1 MSMKTKIL
9 IAVDDANL
17 SDVLRSLFRSLE
29 YRVKSCGEE
38 EARNDA
44 LHADAWDVVVCG
56 LDFGRGLLAD
66 CPSGVCGADILV
78 VVDYAELEEGK
89 AMVAAGASG
98 FLVRPVRSE
107 EALRLLEKV
116 LADRR
121 GRLKAAKSAGRPLD
135 MPEPSSEGEAS
146 DERRSQP
153 DAPTLHYGLMIGEHP
168 VMQALYGQMEKVA
181 GTDMSVLILGE
192 SGTGKELVAKSL
204 HRLSRRGNRPF
215 VAINCTAIP
224 ANLLESELFGHV
236 KGAFTGAVR
245 NKEGLFQVADGGTL
259 FMDEIGSIPLE
270 MQRSLLRVLQDGLV
284 RPVGGVTSTRVD
296 VRVLAA
302 TNEDLEKRM
311 KEGQFREDLYYRLC
325 AFPLRLPSLRE
336 RRSDIPLLIRFFQD
350 KWSAEGG
357 GGFGGFTEE
366 AMEVLSRRDWPG
378 NVRELENSLRR
389 IVALSNRGGMPLGV
403 YDLPD
408 EFRPSSEELRDA
420 DEQSEASEESDEAQ
434 TERPARNAGLT
445 LKAYLRVHEREYI
458 SQVLEECGG
467 DKDRTAKLL
476 GISKGTLYRKL
487 DETE

>member
-1 MSMKTKIL
+1 MKTKIL

-38 EARNDA
+38 EARGDV
-44 LHADAWDVVVCG
+44 LHAEAWDVVVCG

-66 CPSGVCGADILV
+66 RPSGASGADILA

-89 AMVAAGASG
+89 SIMEAGASG
-98 FLVRPVRSE
+98 FLVRPIRSE

-116 LADRR
+116 LAARHD
-121 GRLKAAKSAGRPLD
+121 RLKAAGGGGKQ
-135 MPEPSSEGEAS
+135 PEILEKTEGVVSCECKKT
-146 DERRSQP
+146 DVPE
-153 DAPTLHYGLMIGEHP
+153 LHYGLMIGEHP
-168 VMQALYGQMEKVA
+168 AMQALYKQMEKVA
-181 GTDMSVLILGE
+181 ATDMSVLIRGE

-284 RPVGGVTSTRVD
+284 RPVGGVTATKVD

-311 KEGQFREDLYYRLC
+311 KEGLFREDLYYRLC
-325 AFPLRLPSLRE
+325 AFPLYLPALRE
-336 RRSDIPLLIRFFQD
+336 RRSDIPLLISYFQD
-350 KWSAEGG
+350 KWSEEGG
-357 GGFGGFTEE
+357 GGFGGFSEE
-366 AMEVLSRRDWPG
+366 AMDVLSRRDWPG

-408 EFRPSSEELRDA
+408 EFRPSAEELRQA
-420 DEQSEASEESDEAQ
+420 DELADEAE
-434 TERPARNAGLT
+434 TAEILAGRPQRSADLT
-445 LKAYLRVHEREYI
+445 LKAYLRIHEREYI
-458 SQVLEECGG
+458 SRVLAECGG
-467 DKDRTAKLL
+467 DKDKTAKML

>member
-1 MSMKTKIL
+1 MKTKIL

-38 EARNDA
+38 EARGDV
-44 LHADAWDVVVCG
+44 LHAEAWDVVVCG

-66 CPSGVCGADILV
+66 RPSGASGADILV

-89 AMVAAGASG
+89 LIMEAGASG
-98 FLVRPVRSE
+98 FLVRPIRSE

-116 LADRR
+116 LAARHD
-121 GRLKAAKSAGRPLD
+121 RLKAAGGGGKQ
-135 MPEPSSEGEAS
+135 PEILEKAEEVVSCECKK
-146 DERRSQP
+146 P
-153 DAPTLHYGLMIGEHP
+153 DVPELHYGLMIGEHP
-168 VMQALYGQMEKVA
+168 AMQALYKQMEKVA
-181 GTDMSVLILGE
+181 ATDMSVLIRGE

-284 RPVGGVTSTRVD
+284 RPVGGVTATKVD

-311 KEGQFREDLYYRLC
+311 KEGLFREDLYYRLC
-325 AFPLRLPSLRE
+325 AFPLYLPALRE
-336 RRSDIPLLIRFFQD
+336 RRSDIPLLISYFQD
-350 KWSAEGG
+350 KWSEEGG
-357 GGFGGFTEE
+357 GGFGGFSEE
-366 AMEVLSRRDWPG
+366 AMDVLSRRDWPG

-408 EFRPSSEELRDA
+408 EFRPSAEELRQA
-420 DEQSEASEESDEAQ
+420 DELADEAE
-434 TERPARNAGLT
+434 TAEILAGRPQRSADLT
-445 LKAYLRVHEREYI
+445 LKAYLRIHEREYI
-458 SQVLEECGG
+458 SRVLAECGG
-467 DKDRTAKLL
+467 DKDKTAKML

>member
-1 MSMKTKIL
+1 MKTKIL

-38 EARNDA
+38 EARGDV
-44 LHADAWDVVVCG
+44 LHAEAWDVVVCG

-66 CPSGVCGADILV
+66 RPSGASGADILA

-89 AMVAAGASG
+89 SIVEAGASG
-98 FLVRPVRSE
+98 FLVRPIRSE
-107 EALRLLEKV
+107 EALKLLEKV
-116 LADRR
+116 LAARHD
-121 GRLKAAKSAGRPLD
+121 RLKATGGGGKQ
-135 MPEPSSEGEAS
+135 PEILEKTEEEAS
-146 DERRSQP
+146 CECRKTDIPE
-153 DAPTLHYGLMIGEHP
+153 LHYGLMIGEHP
-168 VMQALYGQMEKVA
+168 SMQALYRQMEKVA
-181 GTDMSVLILGE
+181 ATDMSVLIRGE

-284 RPVGGVTSTRVD
+284 RPVGGVTATKVD

-311 KEGQFREDLYYRLC
+311 KEGLFREDLYYRLC
-325 AFPLRLPSLRE
+325 AFPLYLPALRE
-336 RRSDIPLLIRFFQD
+336 RRSDIPLLISYFQD
-350 KWSAEGG
+350 KWSEEGG
-357 GGFGGFTEE
+357 GGFGGFSEE
-366 AMEVLSRRDWPG
+366 AMDVLSRRDWPG

-408 EFRPSSEELRDA
+408 EFRPSAEELRQA
-420 DEQSEASEESDEAQ
+420 DEQADEEETAEILAGCPQ
-434 TERPARNAGLT
+434 RNAELT
-445 LKAYLRVHEREYI
+445 LKAYLRIHEREYI
-458 SQVLEECGG
+458 SRVLAECGG
-467 DKDRTAKLL
+467 DKDKTAKML

>member
-1 MSMKTKIL
+1 MKTKIL

-38 EARNDA
+38 EARGDV
-44 LHADAWDVVVCG
+44 LHAEAWDVVVCG
-56 LDFGRGLLAD
+56 LDFGRGLLANR
-66 CPSGVCGADILV
+66 PSGASGADILA
-78 VVDYAELEEGK
+78 VVDYAELEAGK
-89 AMVAAGASG
+89 SIMEAGASG
-98 FLVRPVRSE
+98 FLVRPIRSE

-116 LADRR
+116 LAARHD
-121 GRLKAAKSAGRPLD
+121 RLKAAGGGGKQ
-135 MPEPSSEGEAS
+135 PEILEKTEEVVSCECKK
-146 DERRSQP
+146 P
-153 DAPTLHYGLMIGEHP
+153 DVPELHYGLMIGEHP
-168 VMQALYGQMEKVA
+168 AMQALYKQMEKVA
-181 GTDMSVLILGE
+181 ATDMSVLIRGE

-284 RPVGGVTSTRVD
+284 RPVGGVTATKVD

-311 KEGQFREDLYYRLC
+311 KEGLFREDLYYRLC
-325 AFPLRLPSLRE
+325 AFPLYLPALRE
-336 RRSDIPLLIRFFQD
+336 RRSDIPLLISYFQD
-350 KWSAEGG
+350 KWSEEGG
-357 GGFGGFTEE
+357 GGFGGFSEE
-366 AMEVLSRRDWPG
+366 AMDVLSRRDWPG

-408 EFRPSSEELRDA
+408 EFRPSAEELRQA
-420 DEQSEASEESDEAQ
+420 DELADEAE
-434 TERPARNAGLT
+434 TAEILAGRPQRSADLT
-445 LKAYLRVHEREYI
+445 LKAYLRIHEREYI
-458 SQVLEECGG
+458 SRVLAECGG
-467 DKDRTAKLL
+467 DKDKTAKML

>member
-1 MSMKTKIL
+1 MKTKIL

-38 EARNDA
+38 EARGDV
-44 LHADAWDVVVCG
+44 LHAEAWDVVVCG

-66 CPSGVCGADILV
+66 RPSGASGADILA

-89 AMVAAGASG
+89 SIVEAGASG
-98 FLVRPVRSE
+98 FLVRPIRSE

-116 LADRR
+116 VAARHD
-121 GRLKAAKSAGRPLD
+121 RLKAAGGGGKQ
-135 MPEPSSEGEAS
+135 PEILEKAEEVVSCECKK
-146 DERRSQP
+146 P
-153 DAPTLHYGLMIGEHP
+153 DVPELHYGLMIGEHP
-168 VMQALYGQMEKVA
+168 AMQALYKQMEKVA
-181 GTDMSVLILGE
+181 ATDMSVLIRGE

-284 RPVGGVTSTRVD
+284 RPVGGVTATKVD

-311 KEGQFREDLYYRLC
+311 KEGLFREDLYYRLC
-325 AFPLRLPSLRE
+325 AFPLYLPALRE
-336 RRSDIPLLIRFFQD
+336 RRSDIPLLISYFQD
-350 KWSAEGG
+350 KWSEEGG
-357 GGFGGFTEE
+357 GGFGGFSEE
-366 AMEVLSRRDWPG
+366 AMDVLSRRDWPG

-408 EFRPSSEELRDA
+408 EFRPSAEELRQA
-420 DEQSEASEESDEAQ
+420 DEQADEEETAEILAGCPQ
-434 TERPARNAGLT
+434 RNAELT
-445 LKAYLRVHEREYI
+445 LKAYLRIHEREYI
-458 SQVLEECGG
+458 SRVLAECGG
-467 DKDRTAKLL
+467 DKDKTAKML

>member
-1 MSMKTKIL
+1 MKTKIL

-38 EARNDA
+38 EARGDV
-44 LHADAWDVVVCG
+44 LHAEAWDVVVCG
-56 LDFGRGLLAD
+56 LDFGRGLLANR
-66 CPSGVCGADILV
+66 PSGASGADILA

-89 AMVAAGASG
+89 SIMEAGASG
-98 FLVRPVRSE
+98 FLVRPIRSE

-116 LADRR
+116 LAARHD
-121 GRLKAAKSAGRPLD
+121 RLKAAGGGGKQLEILEKTEEVVSCECKKPD
-135 MPEPSSEGEAS
+135 VPE
-146 DERRSQP
+146 
-153 DAPTLHYGLMIGEHP
+153 LHYGLMIGEHP
-168 VMQALYGQMEKVA
+168 AMQALYKQMEKVA
-181 GTDMSVLILGE
+181 ATDMSVLIRGE

-284 RPVGGVTSTRVD
+284 RPVGGVTATKVD

-311 KEGQFREDLYYRLC
+311 KEGLFREDLYYRLC
-325 AFPLRLPSLRE
+325 AFPLYLPALRE
-336 RRSDIPLLIRFFQD
+336 RRSDIPLLISYFQD
-350 KWSAEGG
+350 KWSEEGG
-357 GGFGGFTEE
+357 GGFGGFSEE
-366 AMEVLSRRDWPG
+366 AMDVLSRRDWPG

-408 EFRPSSEELRDA
+408 EFRPSAEELRQA
-420 DEQSEASEESDEAQ
+420 DELADEAE
-434 TERPARNAGLT
+434 TAEILAGRPQRSADLT
-445 LKAYLRVHEREYI
+445 LKAYLRIHEREYI
-458 SQVLEECGG
+458 SRVLAECGG
-467 DKDRTAKLL
+467 DKDKTAKML

>member
-1 MSMKTKIL
+1 MKTKIL

-38 EARNDA
+38 EAQGDV
-44 LHADAWDVVVCG
+44 LHAEAWDVVVCG
-56 LDFGRGLLAD
+56 LEFGRGLLAD
-66 CPSGVCGADILV
+66 RPSGACGADILV

-89 AMVAAGASG
+89 AIVEAGASG
-98 FLVRPVRSE
+98 FLVRPIRSE

-116 LADRR
+116 LAERHD
-121 GRLKAAKSAGRPLD
+121 RLKATGGAGKQ
-135 MPEPSSEGEAS
+135 PEVVEKTEEAS
-146 DERRSQP
+146 CECKKP
-153 DAPTLHYGLMIGEHP
+153 DTPELHYGLMIGEHP
-168 VMQALYGQMEKVA
+168 SMQALYKQMEKVA
-181 GTDMSVLILGE
+181 ATDMSVLIRGE

-284 RPVGGVTSTRVD
+284 RPVGGVTATKVD

-311 KEGQFREDLYYRLC
+311 KEGLFREDLYYRLC
-325 AFPLRLPSLRE
+325 AFPLYLPALRE
-336 RRSDIPLLIRFFQD
+336 RRSDIPLLISYFQD
-350 KWSAEGG
+350 KWSEEGG
-357 GGFGGFTEE
+357 GGFGGFSEE
-366 AMEVLSRRDWPG
+366 AMDVLSRRDWMG

-389 IVALSNRGGMPLGV
+389 IMALSNRGGMPLGV

-408 EFRPSSEELRDA
+408 EFRPSAEELRQA
-420 DEQSEASEESDEAQ
+420 DEQEDEAE
-434 TERPARNAGLT
+434 TAEILAGRPQRNAELT
-445 LKAYLRVHEREYI
+445 LKAYLRIHEREYI
-458 SQVLEECGG
+458 NRVLAECGG
-467 DKDRTAKLL
+467 DKDKTAKML

>member
-1 MSMKTKIL
+1 MKTKIL

-38 EARNDA
+38 EARGDV
-44 LHADAWDVVVCG
+44 LHAEAWDVVVCG
-56 LDFGRGLLAD
+56 LEFGRGLLAD
-66 CPSGVCGADILV
+66 RPSGASGADILA

-89 AMVAAGASG
+89 SIVEAGASG
-98 FLVRPVRSE
+98 FLVRPIRSE

-116 LADRR
+116 LAARHD
-121 GRLKAAKSAGRPLD
+121 RLKAAGGGGKQ
-135 MPEPSSEGEAS
+135 PEILEKAEEVVSCECKK
-146 DERRSQP
+146 P
-153 DAPTLHYGLMIGEHP
+153 DVPELHYGLMIGEHP
-168 VMQALYGQMEKVA
+168 AMQALYKQMEKVA
-181 GTDMSVLILGE
+181 ATDMSVLIRGE

-224 ANLLESELFGHV
+224 ANLLESEL
-236 KGAFTGAVR
+236 
-245 NKEGLFQVADGGTL
+245 LTL

-284 RPVGGVTSTRVD
+284 RPVGGVTATKVD

-311 KEGQFREDLYYRLC
+311 KEGLFREDLYYRLC
-325 AFPLRLPSLRE
+325 AFPLYLPALRE
-336 RRSDIPLLIRFFQD
+336 RRSDIPLLISYFQD
-350 KWSAEGG
+350 KWSEEGG
-357 GGFGGFTEE
+357 GGFGGFSEE
-366 AMEVLSRRDWPG
+366 AMDVLSRRDWPG

-408 EFRPSSEELRDA
+408 EFRPSAEELRQA
-420 DEQSEASEESDEAQ
+420 DELADEAE
-434 TERPARNAGLT
+434 TAEILAGRPQRSADLT
-445 LKAYLRVHEREYI
+445 LKAYLRIHEREYI
-458 SQVLEECGG
+458 SRVLAECGG
-467 DKDRTAKLL
+467 DKDKTAKML

-487 DETE
+487 EETE

>member
-1 MSMKTKIL
+1 MKTKIL

-38 EARNDA
+38 EARGDV
-44 LHADAWDVVVCG
+44 LHAEAWDVVVCG
-56 LDFGRGLLAD
+56 LEFGRGLLTER
-66 CPSGVCGADILV
+66 PSGACGADILV

-89 AMVAAGASG
+89 AIVEAGASG
-98 FLVRPVRSE
+98 FLVRPIRSE

-116 LADRR
+116 LAERHD
-121 GRLKAAKSAGRPLD
+121 RLKATGGAGKQ
-135 MPEPSSEGEAS
+135 PEVVEKTEEAS
-146 DERRSQP
+146 CECKKLDTPE
-153 DAPTLHYGLMIGEHP
+153 LHYGLMIGEHP
-168 VMQALYGQMEKVA
+168 SMQALYKQMEKVA
-181 GTDMSVLILGE
+181 TTDMSVLIRGE

-284 RPVGGVTSTRVD
+284 RPVGGVTATKVD

-311 KEGQFREDLYYRLC
+311 KEGVFREDLYYRLC
-325 AFPLRLPSLRE
+325 AFPLYLPALRE
-336 RRSDIPLLIRFFQD
+336 RRSDIPLLISYFQD
-350 KWSAEGG
+350 KWSEEGG
-357 GGFGGFTEE
+357 GGFGGFSEE
-366 AMEVLSRRDWPG
+366 AMDVLSRRDWLG

-389 IVALSNRGGMPLGV
+389 IMALSNRGGMPLGV

-408 EFRPSSEELRDA
+408 EFRPSAEELRQA
-420 DEQSEASEESDEAQ
+420 DEQEDEAEMAEILAGHPQ
-434 TERPARNAGLT
+434 RNAELT
-445 LKAYLRVHEREYI
+445 LKAYLRIHEREYI
-458 SQVLEECGG
+458 NRVLEECGG
-467 DKDRTAKLL
+467 DKDKTAKML

>member
-1 MSMKTKIL
+1 MKTKIL

-38 EARNDA
+38 EARGDV
-44 LHADAWDVVVCG
+44 LHAEAWDVVVCG

-66 CPSGVCGADILV
+66 RPSGASGADILA

-89 AMVAAGASG
+89 SIVEAGASG
-98 FLVRPVRSE
+98 FLVRPIRSE

-116 LADRR
+116 LAARHD
-121 GRLKAAKSAGRPLD
+121 RLKVAGGGGKQ
-135 MPEPSSEGEAS
+135 PEILEKAEEVVSCECKK
-146 DERRSQP
+146 P
-153 DAPTLHYGLMIGEHP
+153 DVPELHYGLMIGEHP
-168 VMQALYGQMEKVA
+168 AMQALYKQMEKVA
-181 GTDMSVLILGE
+181 ATDMSVLIRGE

-284 RPVGGVTSTRVD
+284 RPVGGVTATKVD

-311 KEGQFREDLYYRLC
+311 KEGVFREDLYYRLC
-325 AFPLRLPSLRE
+325 AFPLYLPALRE
-336 RRSDIPLLIRFFQD
+336 RRSDIPLLISYFQD
-350 KWSAEGG
+350 KWSEEDG
-357 GGFGGFTEE
+357 GGFGGFSEE
-366 AMEVLSRRDWPG
+366 AMDVLSRRDWPG

-408 EFRPSSEELRDA
+408 EFRPSAEELRQA
-420 DEQSEASEESDEAQ
+420 DELADEAE
-434 TERPARNAGLT
+434 TAEILAGRPQRSADLT
-445 LKAYLRVHEREYI
+445 LKAYLRIHEREYI
-458 SQVLEECGG
+458 SRVLAECGG
-467 DKDRTAKLL
+467 DKDKTAKML

>member
-1 MSMKTKIL
+1 MKTKIL

-38 EARNDA
+38 EARGDV
-44 LHADAWDVVVCG
+44 LHAEAWDVVVCG

-66 CPSGVCGADILV
+66 RPSGASGADILA

-89 AMVAAGASG
+89 SIVEAGASG
-98 FLVRPVRSE
+98 FLVRPIRSE
-107 EALRLLEKV
+107 EALKLLEKV
-116 LADRR
+116 LAVRHD
-121 GRLKAAKSAGRPLD
+121 RLKATGGGGKQ
-135 MPEPSSEGEAS
+135 PEILEKTEEEAS
-146 DERRSQP
+146 CECRKTDIPE
-153 DAPTLHYGLMIGEHP
+153 LHYGLMIGEHP
-168 VMQALYGQMEKVA
+168 SMQALYRQMEKVA
-181 GTDMSVLILGE
+181 ATDMSVLIRGE

-284 RPVGGVTSTRVD
+284 RPVGGVTATKVD

-311 KEGQFREDLYYRLC
+311 KEGLFREDLYYRLC
-325 AFPLRLPSLRE
+325 AFPLYLPALRE
-336 RRSDIPLLIRFFQD
+336 RRSDIPLLISYFQD
-350 KWSAEGG
+350 KWSEEGG
-357 GGFGGFTEE
+357 GGFGGFSEE
-366 AMEVLSRRDWPG
+366 AMDVLSRRDWPG

-408 EFRPSSEELRDA
+408 EFRPSAEELRQA
-420 DEQSEASEESDEAQ
+420 DEQADEEETAEILAGCPQ
-434 TERPARNAGLT
+434 RNAELT
-445 LKAYLRVHEREYI
+445 LKAYLRIHEREYI
-458 SQVLEECGG
+458 SRVLAECGG
-467 DKDRTAKLL
+467 DKDKTAKML

>member
-1 MSMKTKIL
+1 MKTKIL

-38 EARNDA
+38 EARGDV
-44 LHADAWDVVVCG
+44 LHAEAWDVVVCG

-66 CPSGVCGADILV
+66 RPSGASGADILA

-89 AMVAAGASG
+89 SIVEAGASG
-98 FLVRPVRSE
+98 FLVRPIRSE

-116 LADRR
+116 LAARHD
-121 GRLKAAKSAGRPLD
+121 RLKAAGGCGKQ
-135 MPEPSSEGEAS
+135 PEILEKKEEEAS
-146 DERRSQP
+146 CECRKTDIPE
-153 DAPTLHYGLMIGEHP
+153 LHYGLMIGEHP
-168 VMQALYGQMEKVA
+168 SMQALYRQMEKVA
-181 GTDMSVLILGE
+181 ATDMSVLIRGE

-284 RPVGGVTSTRVD
+284 RPVGGVTATKVD

-311 KEGQFREDLYYRLC
+311 KEGLFREDLYYRLC
-325 AFPLRLPSLRE
+325 AFPLYLPALRE
-336 RRSDIPLLIRFFQD
+336 RRSDIPLLIRYFQD
-350 KWSAEGG
+350 KWSEEGG
-357 GGFGGFTEE
+357 GGFGGFSEE
-366 AMEVLSRRDWPG
+366 AMDVLSRRDWPG

-408 EFRPSSEELRDA
+408 EFRPSAEELRKA
-420 DEQSEASEESDEAQ
+420 DEQADEAETAEILAGHPQ
-434 TERPARNAGLT
+434 RNAELT
-445 LKAYLRVHEREYI
+445 LKAYLRIHEREYI
-458 SQVLEECGG
+458 NRVLAECGG
-467 DKDRTAKLL
+467 DKDKTAKML

>member
-1 MSMKTKIL
+1 MKTKIL

-38 EARNDA
+38 EARGDV
-44 LHADAWDVVVCG
+44 LHAEAWDVVVCG
-56 LDFGRGLLAD
+56 LEFGRGLLAD
-66 CPSGVCGADILV
+66 RPSGASGADILA

-89 AMVAAGASG
+89 SIVEAGASG
-98 FLVRPVRSE
+98 FLVRPIRSE
-107 EALRLLEKV
+107 EALKLLEKV
-116 LADRR
+116 LAVRHD
-121 GRLKAAKSAGRPLD
+121 RLKATGGGGKQ
-135 MPEPSSEGEAS
+135 PEILEKTEEEAS
-146 DERRSQP
+146 CECRKTDIPE
-153 DAPTLHYGLMIGEHP
+153 LHYGLMIGEHP
-168 VMQALYGQMEKVA
+168 SMQALYRQMEKVA
-181 GTDMSVLILGE
+181 ATDMSVLIRGE

-284 RPVGGVTSTRVD
+284 RPVGGVTATKVD

-311 KEGQFREDLYYRLC
+311 KEGLFREDLYYRLC
-325 AFPLRLPSLRE
+325 AFPLYLPALRE
-336 RRSDIPLLIRFFQD
+336 RRSDIPLLISYFQD
-350 KWSAEGG
+350 KWSEEGG
-357 GGFGGFTEE
+357 GGFGGFSEE
-366 AMEVLSRRDWPG
+366 AMDVLSRRDWPG

-408 EFRPSSEELRDA
+408 EFRPSAEELRQA
-420 DEQSEASEESDEAQ
+420 DEQADEEETAEILAGCPQ
-434 TERPARNAGLT
+434 RNAELT
-445 LKAYLRVHEREYI
+445 LKAYLRIHEREYI
-458 SQVLEECGG
+458 SRVLAECGG
-467 DKDRTAKLL
+467 DKDKTAKML

>member
-1 MSMKTKIL
+1 MKTKIL

-38 EARNDA
+38 EAQGDV
-44 LHADAWDVVVCG
+44 LHAEAWDVVVCG
-56 LDFGRGLLAD
+56 LEFGRGLLVD
-66 CPSGVCGADILV
+66 RPSGAYGADILV

-89 AMVAAGASG
+89 AIVEAGASG
-98 FLVRPVRSE
+98 FLVRPIRSE

-116 LADRR
+116 LAERHD
-121 GRLKAAKSAGRPLD
+121 RLKATGGAGKQ
-135 MPEPSSEGEAS
+135 PEVLEKTEEEAS
-146 DERRSQP
+146 CECKKLDTPE
-153 DAPTLHYGLMIGEHP
+153 LHYGLMIGEHP
-168 VMQALYGQMEKVA
+168 SMQALYKQMEKVA
-181 GTDMSVLILGE
+181 TTDMSVLIRGE

-270 MQRSLLRVLQDGLV
+270 MQRSLLRILQDGLV
-284 RPVGGVTSTRVD
+284 RPVGGVTATKVD

-311 KEGQFREDLYYRLC
+311 KEGLFREDLYYRLC
-325 AFPLRLPSLRE
+325 AFPLYLPALRE
-336 RRSDIPLLIRFFQD
+336 RRSDIPLLISYFQD
-350 KWSAEGG
+350 KWSEEGG
-357 GGFGGFTEE
+357 GGFGGFSEE
-366 AMEVLSRRDWPG
+366 AMDVLSRRDWPG

-408 EFRPSSEELRDA
+408 EFRPSAEELRQA
-420 DEQSEASEESDEAQ
+420 DEQEDEAEMAEILAGFPQ
-434 TERPARNAGLT
+434 RNAELT
-445 LKAYLRVHEREYI
+445 LKAYLRIHEREYI
-458 SQVLEECGG
+458 SRVLAECGG
-467 DKDRTAKLL
+467 DKDKTAKML

>member
-1 MSMKTKIL
+1 MKTKIL

-38 EARNDA
+38 EARGDV
-44 LHADAWDVVVCG
+44 LHAEAWDVVVCG
-56 LDFGRGLLAD
+56 LEFGRGLLAD
-66 CPSGVCGADILV
+66 RPSGACGADILV

-89 AMVAAGASG
+89 AVMEAGASG
-98 FLVRPVRSE
+98 FLVRPIRSE

-116 LADRR
+116 LAERHD
-121 GRLKAAKSAGRPLD
+121 RLKATGGAGKQ
-135 MPEPSSEGEAS
+135 PEVLEKTEEEAS
-146 DERRSQP
+146 CECAKLDTLE
-153 DAPTLHYGLMIGEHP
+153 LHYGLMIGEHP
-168 VMQALYGQMEKVA
+168 SMQALYKQMEKVA
-181 GTDMSVLILGE
+181 ATDMSVLIRGE

-284 RPVGGVTSTRVD
+284 RPVGGVTATKVD

-302 TNEDLEKRM
+302 TNEDLETRM
-311 KEGQFREDLYYRLC
+311 KEGLFREDLYYRLC
-325 AFPLRLPSLRE
+325 AFPLYLPALRE
-336 RRSDIPLLIRFFQD
+336 RRSDIPLLISYFQD
-350 KWSAEGG
+350 KWSEEGG
-357 GGFGGFTEE
+357 GGFGGFSAE
-366 AMEVLSRRDWPG
+366 AMDVLSRRDWPG

-389 IVALSNRGGMPLGV
+389 IVALSNREGMPLGV

-408 EFRPSSEELRDA
+408 EFRPSAEELRQA
-420 DEQSEASEESDEAQ
+420 DEQEDEAETAEILAGCPQ
-434 TERPARNAGLT
+434 RNAELT
-445 LKAYLRVHEREYI
+445 LKAYLRIHEREYI
-458 SQVLEECGG
+458 NRVLAECGG
-467 DKDRTAKLL
+467 DKDKTAKML

>member
-1 MSMKTKIL
+1 MKTKIL

-38 EARNDA
+38 EARGDV
-44 LHADAWDVVVCG
+44 LHAEAWDVVVCG
-56 LDFGRGLLAD
+56 LEFGRGLLTER
-66 CPSGVCGADILV
+66 PSGACGADILV

-89 AMVAAGASG
+89 AIVEAGASG
-98 FLVRPVRSE
+98 FVVRPIRSE
-107 EALRLLEKV
+107 ETLRLLEKV
-116 LADRR
+116 LAERHD
-121 GRLKAAKSAGRPLD
+121 RLKATGGAGKQ
-135 MPEPSSEGEAS
+135 PEVVEKTEEAS
-146 DERRSQP
+146 CECKKLDTPE
-153 DAPTLHYGLMIGEHP
+153 LHYGLMIGEHP
-168 VMQALYGQMEKVA
+168 SMQALYKQMEKVA
-181 GTDMSVLILGE
+181 TTDMSVLIRGE

-284 RPVGGVTSTRVD
+284 RPVGGVTATKVD

-311 KEGQFREDLYYRLC
+311 KEGVFREDLYYRLC
-325 AFPLRLPSLRE
+325 AFPLYLPALRE
-336 RRSDIPLLIRFFQD
+336 RRSDIPLLISYFQD
-350 KWSAEGG
+350 KWGEEGG
-357 GGFGGFTEE
+357 GGFGGFSEE
-366 AMEVLSRRDWPG
+366 AMDVLSRRDWLG

-389 IVALSNRGGMPLGV
+389 IMALSNRGGMPLGV

-408 EFRPSSEELRDA
+408 EFRPSAEELRQA
-420 DEQSEASEESDEAQ
+420 DEQEDEAEMAEILAGHPQ
-434 TERPARNAGLT
+434 RNAELT
-445 LKAYLRVHEREYI
+445 LKAYLRIHEREYI
-458 SQVLEECGG
+458 NRVLEECGG
-467 DKDRTAKLL
+467 DKDKTAKML

>member
-1 MSMKTKIL
+1 MKTKIL

-38 EARNDA
+38 EARGDV
-44 LHADAWDVVVCG
+44 LHAEAWDVVVCG
-56 LDFGRGLLAD
+56 LDFGRGLLANR
-66 CPSGVCGADILV
+66 PSGASGADILA

-89 AMVAAGASG
+89 SIMEAGASG
-98 FLVRPVRSE
+98 FLVRPIRSE

-116 LADRR
+116 LAARHD
-121 GRLKAAKSAGRPLD
+121 RLKAAGGGGKQ
-135 MPEPSSEGEAS
+135 PEILEKAEEVVSCECKK
-146 DERRSQP
+146 P
-153 DAPTLHYGLMIGEHP
+153 DVPELHYGLMIGEHP
-168 VMQALYGQMEKVA
+168 AMQALYKQMEKVA
-181 GTDMSVLILGE
+181 ATDMSVLIRGE

-284 RPVGGVTSTRVD
+284 RPVGGVTATKVD

-311 KEGQFREDLYYRLC
+311 KEGVFREDLYYRLC
-325 AFPLRLPSLRE
+325 AFPLYLPALRE
-336 RRSDIPLLIRFFQD
+336 RRSDIPLLISYFQD
-350 KWSAEGG
+350 KWSEEGG
-357 GGFGGFTEE
+357 GGFGGFSEE
-366 AMEVLSRRDWPG
+366 AMDVLSRRDWPG

-408 EFRPSSEELRDA
+408 EFRPSAEELRQA
-420 DEQSEASEESDEAQ
+420 DELADEAE
-434 TERPARNAGLT
+434 TAEILAGRPQRSADLT
-445 LKAYLRVHEREYI
+445 LKAYLRIHEREYI
-458 SQVLEECGG
+458 SRVLSECGG
-467 DKDRTAKLL
+467 DKDKTAKML